1 MKGEDISDR
10 LLEFAVRI
18 IQLVDAL
25 PNTPVGRHIG
35 GQVLGCGTSPGANYE
50 EARGAESKADFVHKL
65 GIVLKELSE
74 TRYWIKVLIKS
85 KLIPLKRIQG
95 VFSESDELCKIIGKS
110 VITVKKKQ
118 CRSGR

>member
-18 IQLVDAL
+18 IKLVDAL
-25 PNTPVGRHIG
+25 PNTLVGRHIG
-35 GQVLGCGTSPGANYE
+35 RQVLGSGTSPGANYE

-74 TRYWIKVLIKS
+74 ARYWLKLLIRS
-85 KLIPLKRIQG
+85 KLIPSKRIEG
-95 VFSESDELCKIIGKS
+95 VFSEADELCKIIGKS

-118 CRSGR
+118 RTSRR

>member
-35 GQVLGCGTSPGANYE
+35 GQVLGSGTSPGANYE

-74 TRYWIKVLIKS
+74 TRYWLKVLIKS
-85 KLIPLKRIQG
+85 KLLPQKRIQG
-95 VFSESDELCKIIGKS
+95 VFSESDELCKIIGQS

-118 CRSGR
+118 RRSGR

>member
-1 MKGEDISDR
+1 MKGDDISDR

-25 PNTPVGRHIG
+25 PNTLVGRHIG
-35 GQVLGCGTSPGANYE
+35 RQVLGSGTSPGANYE
-50 EARGAESKADFVHKL
+50 EARGAESKADFLHKL

-74 TRYWIKVLIKS
+74 TRYWLKLLIKS
-85 KLIPLKRIQG
+85 KLIPPKRIED
-95 VFSESDELCKIIGKS
+95 VFSEADELCKIIGKS

-118 CRSGR
+118 RMSRR

>member
-35 GQVLGCGTSPGANYE
+35 GQVLGSGTSPGANYE

-74 TRYWIKVLIKS
+74 TRYWLKVLIKS

-95 VFSESDELCKIIGKS
+95 VFSESDELCKIIGQS

-118 CRSGR
+118 RRSGR

>member
-1 MKGEDISDR
+1 MKGDDISNR

-18 IQLVDAL
+18 IKLVDAL
-25 PNTPVGRHIG
+25 PNTLVGRHIG
-35 GQVLGCGTSPGANYE
+35 GQVLGSGTSPGANYE

-74 TRYWIKVLIKS
+74 ARYWLKLLIKS
-85 KLIPLKRIQG
+85 KLIPSKRIES
-95 VFSESDELCKIIGKS
+95 VFSEADELCKIIGKS

-118 CRSGR
+118 RTSRR

>member
-1 MKGEDISDR
+1 MKGDDISDR

-25 PNTPVGRHIG
+25 PNTLVGRHIG
-35 GQVLGCGTSPGANYE
+35 RQVLGSGTSPGANYE

-74 TRYWIKVLIKS
+74 TRYWLKLLIKS
-85 KLIPLKRIQG
+85 KLIPPKRIES
-95 VFSESDELCKIIGKS
+95 VFSEADELCRIIGKS
-110 VITVKKKQ
+110 VITAKKKQ
-118 CRSGR
+118 RTSRR